1 MESID
6 LWNVWKWF
14 NKWIK
19 TFAGDNKSLEKTT
32 KLNETK
38 TIFFGPGKILLQK
51 QLTIEK
57 ESLPVFFWHFLPNFS
72 GFIGVFLTDFLTIFL
87 QKEKASNQTAV
98 PLKKIYCNLTV

>member
-19 TFAGDNKSLEKTT
+19 IFAGDNKQITRKTT
-32 KLNETK
+32 KLNKSK
-38 TIFFGPGKILLQK
+38 TIFFFGPGKILLQK

-57 ESLPVFFWHFLPNFS
+57 ESLPAFFWAFS
-72 GFIGVFLTDFLTIFL
+72 AYFF
-87 QKEKASNQTAV
+87 
-98 PLKKIYCNLTV
+98 